1 MTTFPVVALANLGA
15 DFDTT
20 GAQVAGKINMQPAT
34 TAAAGKVRLAS
45 AADVSSGTAGAVI
58 DAATLK
64 TSIAGLLGNY
74 QGTWN
79 AATNTPQLLSGQGSK
94 GYLYKVATAG
104 VSIATTAGAA
114 AASGASTLSVAS
126 ASGIVNG
133 QTVSGAGIP
142 ANTTITIT
150 GTTITLSS
158 PTTAAIASGAALTF
172 ATYLDGA
179 GPFYVGDLIQFDGT
193 TWDKSN
199 SSAETSVSVTDAFG
213 THLYF
218 AAP

>member
-1 MTTFPVVALANLGA
+1 MTQFAVVALANLGA

-20 GAQVAGKINMQPAT
+20 GAQVTGKINMQPAT

-45 AADVSSGTAGAVI
+45 ATDVSSGTAGAVV

-79 AATNTPQLLSGQGSK
+79 AATNTPQLLSGQGTK
-94 GYLYKVATAG
+94 GYLYKVSTAG
-104 VSIATTAGAA
+104 VSIATTASAA
-114 AASGASTLSVAS
+114 VTAAAVIPVASATGIVPGQLLAASGVTGTITVLSV
-126 ASGIVNG
+126 SGSNV
-133 QTVSGAGIP
+133 TV
-142 ANTTITIT
+142 T
-150 GTTITLSS
+150 GNVT
-158 PTTAAIASGAALTF
+158 IASGVAVTF
-172 ATYLDGA
+172 STYLDGA
-179 GPFYVGDLIQFDGT
+179 GPFYVGDLVEFDGT